1 MITFRPLTA
10 DEFAAFTDYFIA
22 DYAAEIVSNDR
33 ISQEDALRQARQTIL
48 SSFPD
53 GEKTTGHVILSITD
67 TSKDNAQPV
76 GYLWYK
82 PDLTFRSVFIND
94 FYLFPAF
101 RGQGLGRASMAA
113 LEKRLIEQGFTQIRL
128 RVAADNPSARQLYD
142 TAGFQVTGINM
153 NKVLTPVSGKEPLS

>member
-53 GEKTTGHVILSITD
+53 GEKRPGTLFCLS
-67 TSKDNAQPV
+67 
-76 GYLWYK
+76 
-82 PDLTFRSVFIND
+82 
-94 FYLFPAF
+94 
-101 RGQGLGRASMAA
+101 
-113 LEKRLIEQGFTQIRL
+113 
-128 RVAADNPSARQLYD
+128 
-142 TAGFQVTGINM
+142 
-153 NKVLTPVSGKEPLS
+153 LTPVRITHNLSVTCGTNRT